1 MANDVHEIEKV
12 VLVDLKDE
20 IGEVASRVKDSLP
33 EKVKSLRSE
42 VVLEMTGKKLE
53 DIEKQKQVRKEK
65 RQEIGE

>member
-33 EKVKSLRSE
+33 EKVKTLRSE